1 MQEGIQGDRGGGT
14 KYRMENQDISLS
26 TALVTTWGLSF
37 GWFIQ
42 KITFFRLKFLQMAGC
57 QIWKRTQSY
66 SQGPHFARKTSEAQ
80 KSMDGDDRPKVIQRE
95 SQDQR
100 LALLGHEI
108 LFLFHPSFLKED
120 TSVPEGTQAQNA
132 GCRDLSISCVSRS
145 THLLEI
151 CFCSQIAI
159 HLLTHAAS
167 IYGVSSQCL
176 KGFLQPS
183 KTKSLNSRGRTWV
196 LIHSPQLMTCMTLG
210 TFLYFSKPV

>member
-159 HLLTHAAS
+159 HLLTHCS
-167 IYGVSSQCL
+167 KYLWSVFPVLEGL
-176 KGFLQPS
+176 PS
-183 KTKSLNSRGRTWV
+183 TIKNKV
-196 LIHSPQLMTCMTLG
+196 LEFQGTDLG
-210 TFLYFSKPV
+210 PDPFSTINDMHDLGHVPLLL